1 LNFICIKKENLKPE
15 FMEIVVAGQT
25 ITNKIPVNIP
35 LKIVFTS
42 SSGELVQEYVLT
54 INKKSLKQ
62 KKKIYLL
69 EYKNKKEKLK

>member
-1 LNFICIKKENLKPE
+1 MSFTCIKKENLKAE
-15 FMEIVVAGQT
+15 FIEIVIDGKIVT
-25 ITNKIPVNIP
+25 SKIPVSVP

-42 SSGELVQEYVLT
+42 SSGDLVQECIVS

-69 EYKNKKEKLK
+69 EQGGNMNEQ

>member
-1 LNFICIKKENLKPE
+1 MSFICIKKENLKSE
-15 FMEIVVAGQT
+15 FMELVIAGKT
-25 ITNKIPVNIP
+25 ITEKIPVSVP

-42 SSGELVQEYVLT
+42 SSGELVQECVLT

-69 EYKNKKEKLK
+69 EQGEYKN